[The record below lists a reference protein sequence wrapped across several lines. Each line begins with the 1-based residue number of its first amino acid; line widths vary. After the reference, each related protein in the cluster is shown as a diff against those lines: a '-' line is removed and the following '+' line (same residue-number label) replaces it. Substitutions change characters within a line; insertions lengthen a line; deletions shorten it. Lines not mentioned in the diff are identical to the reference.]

1 MKKGFITLITLSILG
16 VCAMFQL
23 FITHRLSTAGIELTE
38 IENQVQSLSKE
49 NEELRHTIASHSSLM
64 AVSARAQAMGFRDA
78 SVWYVEPLPMAR
90 VQ

>member
-1 MKKGFITLITLSILG
+1 MKKGFITVITLSVLG
-16 VCAMFQL
+16 VCTLFQL

-38 IENQVQSLSKE
+38 IENQIQTLSKE

-64 AVSARAQAMGFRDA
+64 TVSARAQVMGFRDA
-78 SVWYVEPLPMAR
+78 SVLYIEKQPLAR